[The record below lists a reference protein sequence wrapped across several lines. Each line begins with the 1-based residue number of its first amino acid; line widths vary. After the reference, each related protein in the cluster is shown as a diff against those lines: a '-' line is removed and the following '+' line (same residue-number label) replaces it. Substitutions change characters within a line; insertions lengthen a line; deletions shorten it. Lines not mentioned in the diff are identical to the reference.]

1 MRVFALK
8 VPPTLPE
15 ETFDRLL
22 HHLPERGADRVR
34 KFRHEADAIRSIAG
48 RLLPTWYLRQSGL
61 VPAPTTPEFAH
72 GPRGKPYLS
81 SPVLEPRIDF
91 NTSHEGDYVLLAV
104 VQGDGAGVVD
114 VGVDVM
120 DLPTDPDE
128 LAESIDYQ
136 LVTREKLH
144 LAGTSGRIKS
154 KLLTTLWTIKEGYT
168 KATGDGIAFGL
179 DRIAVD
185 LGDGSVAGVKVDGRD
200 IGEDGWRWAVGSL
213 EGGAY
218 GYAVIWRG
226 DATERADLR
235 VEELAWDE
243 FARAFIGS
251 AGGW

>member
-48 RLLPTWYLRQSGL
+48 RLLPTWYLRHTGL
-61 VPAPTTPEFAH
+61 VPSPTTPVFRH

-81 SPVLEPRIDF
+81 APVLEPRIDF
-91 NTSHEGDYVLLAV
+91 NTSHEGEYVLLAV
-104 VQGDGAGVVD
+104 VSSDGSGTVD

-128 LAESIDYQ
+128 L
-136 LVTREKLH
+136 VTKEKLH
-144 LAGTSGRIKS
+144 LAGTSGRIKA

-168 KATGDGIAFGL
+168 KATGDGISFGL

-200 IGEDGWRWAVGSL
+200 IGEDGWRWAVGSIDA
-213 EGGAY
+213 GAY
-218 GYAVIWRG
+218 GYAIIWRG
-226 DATERADLR
+226 DAAERPDVKLE
-235 VEELAWDE
+235 VLAWED
-243 FARAFIGS
+243 FVHAFIGS
-251 AGGW
+251 AGATGGGW